1 MFLCVSAILEIS
13 GIAVKSQKIWRRPR
27 ESRGCAHPPR
37 AFLAPFFARA
47 KKVRQQCAAST
58 FTWRCD
64 RLQFTR
70 TGDRKRKL
78 YFSRECVLLTSI
90 NQRIKIKTKV
100 HLLKR
105 KSRRASHEW
114 GEWMPCGKDYF
125 SSALRLWAAAIFAVE
140 QLKKASIFFAN
151 PCPFSCHKRQHEN
164 SE

>member
-1 MFLCVSAILEIS
+1 MPLRRKIKCVFMRFRHTGNFRYRRQISKNLTASPGVERVRTPSA
-13 GIAVKSQKIWRRPR
+13 
-27 ESRGCAHPPR
+27 C
-37 AFLAPFFARA
+37 FFGTFFRTS

-105 KSRRASHEW
+105 KSRKASHEW
-114 GEWMPCGKDYF
+114 GEWDT
-125 SSALRLWAAAIFAVE
+125 LR
-140 QLKKASIFFAN
+140 
-151 PCPFSCHKRQHEN
+151 
-164 SE
+164 